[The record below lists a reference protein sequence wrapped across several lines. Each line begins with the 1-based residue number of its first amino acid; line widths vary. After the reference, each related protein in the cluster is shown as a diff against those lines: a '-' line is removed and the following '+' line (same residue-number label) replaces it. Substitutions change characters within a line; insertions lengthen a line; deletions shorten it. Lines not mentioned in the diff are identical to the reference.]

1 MGNVP
6 MRTDGSIGI
15 ADIPELGNGAGGT
28 GGAGGGAGASAPE
41 FLGESDTVPLVVFV
55 VQLMLNKRT
64 PRRVTNDFNMRI
76 DLERMNIGKNSQIS
90 PAIQKS
96 DAGVAQG

>member
-1 MGNVP
+1 

-41 FLGESDTVPLVVFV
+41 FLGESDTVPLVVFG

-64 PRRVTNDFNMRI
+64 PRRVTNDLNMRI